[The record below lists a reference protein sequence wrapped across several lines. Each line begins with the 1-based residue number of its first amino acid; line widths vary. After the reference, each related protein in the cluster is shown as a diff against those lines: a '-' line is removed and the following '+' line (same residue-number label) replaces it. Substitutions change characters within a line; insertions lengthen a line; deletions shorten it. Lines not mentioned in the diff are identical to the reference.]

1 MSLVPDEKLPAILLV
16 DDQELNLKLM
26 AAVLDDLRCEVVS
39 STSGR
44 EALRMLGEREFAL
57 VLLDVRMPDMD
68 GFTVARH
75 IRENTALQT
84 IPIIFVTGATNSEES
99 LFRGYESG
107 AVDVLF
113 KPVNTTILASKV
125 QIFLDL
131 HRHKKE
137 LERLVRAREQALAE
151 LDAFSYSVSHDLR
164 APLRPLAGFSSILL
178 EDYGDKLDE
187 EGKRLLERIANAAQ
201 RMEHI
206 IEELLR
212 LSRISRA
219 NVRIERVDLSALAAA
234 VVAEVQTNEPRA
246 DKDAVEIVIAPSMTA
261 LADSQLLR
269 IALDNLVRNAW
280 KFTSKTDNPRI
291 EIGARPMTEEE
302 RERELDDELA
312 SPTGTPTCYF
322 VADNGVGFD
331 PKGAAMLFKPFQRL
345 HSVKEFDGTGI
356 GLAIVRRVI
365 QHHGGRIWADA
376 APNQGATFAF
386 TLS

>member
-1 MSLVPDEKLPAILLV
+1 
-16 DDQELNLKLM
+16 
-26 AAVLDDLRCEVVS
+26 
-39 STSGR
+39 
-44 EALRMLGEREFAL
+44 
-57 VLLDVRMPDMD
+57 
-68 GFTVARH
+68 
-75 IRENTALQT
+75 
-84 IPIIFVTGATNSEES
+84 
-99 LFRGYESG
+99 
-107 AVDVLF
+107 
-113 KPVNTTILASKV
+113 V

-131 HRHKKE
+131 HQNKKE

-187 EGKRLLERIANAAQ
+187 EGKRLLERIASAAH

-212 LSRISRA
+212 LSRLSRA

-246 DKDAVEIVIAPSMTA
+246 DKDSVEIVIAPSMTA

-280 KFTSKTDNPRI
+280 KFTSKTDNARI
-291 EIGARPMTEEE
+291 EIGFRPMTEEE
-302 RERELDDELA
+302 RDRELDDEPS
-312 SPTGTPTCYF
+312 SPTTTPTCYF

-345 HSVKEFDGTGI
+345 HSIKEFDGTGI